1 MASVRFIG
9 PPRTGGVGGN
19 VRAVDLILAVLLLT
33 VPATGVQAASS
44 QHNPLD
50 RTNGSFEAGLF
61 GAGQALWPKGVPAP
75 DHERFDLPISPCH
88 RTLSLGLLYEPKNAS
103 AGARVDGN
111 VVHASF
117 PYRFRA
123 GLLDPNG
130 TVMHR
135 IIVDEPDLSIPF
147 GTVERAG
154 DYTLELELLEGAMVD
169 FQVRVRGFQPWA
181 DDEPTCELWL
191 NEVETNPPGPDAG
204 REWVELYN
212 EGDVPVDV
220 SGWRVRGTQPADG
233 SATYLIPNGTSVA
246 AGGYEQV
253 RLDGDTYLADEN
265 ETVELLAPSG
275 GPLDASV
282 PLDDTAD
289 GAGTWQKAADGLGDW
304 IFAEGTPGGP
314 NAG

>member
-1 MASVRFIG
+1 M
-9 PPRTGGVGGN
+9 TQ
-19 VRAVDLILAVLLLT
+19 RALTVALVILATTAT
-33 VPATGVQAASS
+33 VPLGSQAAPS
-44 QHNPLD
+44 QQTVLE

-61 GAGQALWPKGVPAP
+61 GAGQAIWPEGVPAP
-75 DHERFDLPISPCH
+75 DHQRFDLPISSCH
-88 RTLSLGLLYEPKNAS
+88 RQLSLGLEYEPKNAS
-103 AGARVDGN
+103 AGARADGN

-123 GLLDPNG
+123 GLIHPNG

-147 GTVERAG
+147 GTVEHAG

-169 FQVRVRGFQPWA
+169 FQVRVRGQQLTL
-181 DDEPTCELWL
+181 DDPTCELWL

-204 REWVELYN
+204 RERIEIYN

-220 SGWRVRGTQPADG
+220 SGWRIRGTEEADSSG
-233 SATYLIPNGTSVA
+233 TYEIANGTTVA

-253 RLDGDTYLADEN
+253 HLEGATYLANAN
-265 ETVELLAPSG
+265 ETVELLPPNG
-275 GPLDASV
+275 GVLDASV
-282 PLDDTAD
+282 LLDDTAD
-289 GAGTWQKAADGLGDW
+289 GPGTWQKAGDGLGDW
-304 IFAEGTPGGP
+304 IFAQGTPGGP